1 MKYAFIQEHRF
12 EFTIVMM
19 AQVLGVSCS
28 GFYAWTKRLVGCAAV
43 EARAVFDARVREVF
57 EQHKGRYGAPRVAV
71 ELHDAG
77 TQANRKTVAASLH
90 RQGLKARAA
99 RKFKVTT
106 NSEHDLA
113 VAPNLLKQDFHADMP
128 NQKWVADITYL
139 PTDEG
144 WLYLAVVLDLYS
156 RRVVGWAMD
165 KRMKTGLVCGALNM
179 ALHQREQPTGVIVHS
194 DRGSQYCSHAY
205 QRIINTQQLKCSM
218 SRRGDCYDN
227 SCAESF
233 FHTLKVELTHGVRY
247 ETRAQLR
254 HEVFEFI
261 EAYYNTNRRHSTLGF
276 ISPVDFEA
284 LKVA

>member
-1 MKYAFIQEHRF
+1 MQEHRF

-19 AQVLGVSCS
+19 ARVLGVSCS
-28 GFYAWTKRLVGCAAV
+28 GFYAWTKRLVDCAARK
-43 EARAVFDARVREVF
+43 ARSAFDARVSAIF
-57 EQHKGRYGAPRVAV
+57 EQYKGRYGAPRIAV
-71 ELHDAG
+71 ELHDED

-90 RQGLKARAA
+90 RQGSKARAA
-99 RKFKVTT
+99 HKFKVTT
-106 NSEHDLA
+106 NSEHSLN
-113 VAPNLLKQDFHADMP
+113 VAPNLLMQDFSADTP

-144 WLYLAVVLDLYS
+144 WLYLAIVLDLYS

-165 KRMKTGLVCGALNM
+165 KRMKTGLVCDALTM
-179 ALHQREQPTGVIVHS
+179 ALHQREWPTGVIVHS

-205 QRIINTQQLKCSM
+205 QRIIDTQQLKCSM

-247 ETRAQLR
+247 ETRAHL
-254 HEVFEFI
+254 
-261 EAYYNTNRRHSTLGF
+261 RHSTLGF
-276 ISPVDFEA
+276 ISPGDFEA